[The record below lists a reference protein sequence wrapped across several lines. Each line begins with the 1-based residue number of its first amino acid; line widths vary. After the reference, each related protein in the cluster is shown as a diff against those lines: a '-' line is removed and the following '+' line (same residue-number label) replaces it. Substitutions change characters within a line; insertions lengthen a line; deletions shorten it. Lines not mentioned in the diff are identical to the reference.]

1 MRDETDLAR
10 GGGRGRGTGG
20 SPVDDCDDERVLASL
35 DWVAAAS
42 VSTAVATLVL
52 ALATFAAVRSAQRTA
67 RISEQSLAAQ
77 LWPLLAP
84 ARPEDPEQKV
94 LFQDQHKVMVSGGLA
109 AAEATSESIYFAIAI
124 RNVGPGLAVLD
135 RWWFAGERRQGAEDH
150 ADESDFR
157 RLTRDLYLPPGEI
170 GYWQGAIR
178 DPGSPEFATATAAI
192 RNRQEMTVEL
202 LYSDY
207 LGHQRTISRFILM
220 PVSEGRWFVALTRHW
235 NLDRPDP
242 RPRPDGAT
250 PSSPRP

>member
-178 DPGSPEFATATAAI
+178 DPGSPEFAIATAAI